1 MRLPDLGVIRKMRK
15 QIGINQTQLARAAG
29 VSQSLIARIE
39 SGKVD
44 PTYSKARNIL
54 IALEKI
60 GTGKILTAKDIMN
73 KHIVSVRPNT
83 SLREAA
89 AQMRRKGISQI
100 PVIDNDLV
108 IGSLSEKT
116 IIESVAKGKSIEDI
130 SLVPVK
136 DIMNDAF
143 PLIDESA
150 PVSMVS
156 FMLEYNSA
164 LLVAKKGKVVGII
177 TKADLLKLM

>member
-1 MRLPDLGVIRKMRK
+1 MRLPDLSIIKKMRK
-15 QIGINQTQLARAAG
+15 QIGINQTALAKEAR
-29 VSQSLIARIE
+29 VSQSLITRIE

-44 PTYSKARNIL
+44 PAYSKARNIF

-60 GTGKILTAKDIMN
+60 GEGRTLTAKDVMN
-73 KHIVSVRPNT
+73 KKITSIRPNI

-89 AQMRRKGISQI
+89 TTMRQKGISQI
-100 PVIDNDLV
+100 PVIDNDVV
-108 IGSLSEKT
+108 IGSLTEKSV
-116 IIESVAKGKSIEDI
+116 IESVARGKSIEDV
-130 SLVPVK
+130 SLVPVR

-143 PLIDESA
+143 PIIDESTTIG
-150 PVSMVS
+150 MVS
-156 FMLEYNSA
+156 IMLEYNSA

>member
-1 MRLPDLGVIRKMRK
+1 MRLPDLSVIKKMRK
-15 QIGINQTQLARAAG
+15 QIRMNQTALAKEAG

-44 PTYSKARNIL
+44 PAYSKTRDIF
-54 IALEKI
+54 IALERL
-60 GTGKILTAKDIMN
+60 GKGRILTAKDIMN
-73 KHIVSVRPNT
+73 RKVTSVRPNT

-89 AQMRRKGISQI
+89 SLMRKKGISQI
-100 PVIDNDLV
+100 PVIDNDVV

-116 IIESVAKGKSIEDI
+116 VIENVAQGKSIENI

-136 DIMNDAF
+136 DIMNDTF
-143 PLIDESA
+143 PLIEESA
-150 PVSMVS
+150 PMSMVS
-156 FMLEYNSA
+156 LLLEYNSA
-164 LLVAKKGKVVGII
+164 LLISNKGKIVGII